1 MISHTGFYW
10 IGKTRNKNRAFNGPQ
25 QQTVDWWSDRPGDGI
40 LIKIIFGSLLGK
52 GYVMFSTRRTTCLLD
67 IIEAGNWRSQMI
79 KCCRLKCYFYRPE
92 SHSLFAIHC
101 HLNESL
107 RTQLTAPELRSS
119 FNTRSH
125 RKMHFCEFSFQHLWL
140 QSIDDHDNYTCSL
153 FPLNLIGDP
162 NRNA

>member
-1 MISHTGFYW
+1 MKNMSHKLWSHTLVFIESGRRG
-10 IGKTRNKNRAFNGPQ
+10 IRIVLLMVPNNKRLIDDL
-25 QQTVDWWSDRPGDGI
+25 TDLGDGI

-79 KCCRLKCYFYRPE
+79 KCCRLKCYFYCPE

-125 RKMHFCEFSFQHLWL
+125 RKMHFLRILFSTPVVA
-140 QSIDDHDNYTCSL
+140 IDRWSW
-153 FPLNLIGDP
+153 
-162 NRNA
+162 